1 MIENNTHYRNFTI
14 SVAGKTG
21 TAEESE
27 NRANHGLFVCYAPYE
42 TPEIAVATR
51 IAYGYTSSYAAKT
64 TRDVLS
70 YYFKLEDEEDLITGT
85 AKQMSGSTART
96 D

>member
-1 MIENNTHYRNFTI
+1 M
-14 SVAGKTG
+14 
-21 TAEESE
+21 
-27 NRANHGLFVCYAPYE
+27 CYAPYE

-51 IAYGYTSSYAAKT
+51 IANGYTSSYAAKT